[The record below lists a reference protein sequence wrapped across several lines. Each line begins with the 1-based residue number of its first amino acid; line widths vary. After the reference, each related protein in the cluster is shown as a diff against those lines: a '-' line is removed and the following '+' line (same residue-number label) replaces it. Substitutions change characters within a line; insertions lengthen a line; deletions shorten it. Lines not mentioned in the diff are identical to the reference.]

1 MRAKKQQTKVL
12 ALTLR
17 LFGPSSFLDDCPH
30 SRLRT
35 VSHSSKLNR
44 HKDSWLQTF
53 AVFWILHSFLWVIP
67 RCLNFTEFLFTWPT
81 NMEQFVPKHRHVHT
95 TNEDGTGCSK
105 SSARSH
111 NLWRWN
117 RVFQNVDTQKSD
129 AWVSPKKRIKE
140 YTWNIKILTRPET
153 ERLPH
158 GNNICSIKVSLAPPE
173 LHTICNEGGMV

>member
-117 RVFQNVDTQKSD
+117 RVFQNVGTFTPPMKMEQVFQNVGTFTPPTKMEPD
-129 AWVSPKKRIKE
+129 VPKRRHVLHHLWR
-140 YTWNIKILTRPET
+140 WNRMFQ
-153 ERLPH
+153 
-158 GNNICSIKVSLAPPE
+158 NIG
-173 LHTICNEGGMV
+173 T